1 MLNSI
6 ESKSKE
12 TKMGQIKNNIADL
25 NAKISVTITWN
36 VHGLNISTKK

>member
-25 NAKISVTITWN
+25 NAKISVTIT
-36 VHGLNISTKK
+36 